1 MPEVEHE
8 ESGAAEELLHPPSPA
23 CTPGAA
29 NPGECQGWG
38 DGGSAYV
45 LPVTEGAGQHAAR
58 VEPYA
63 GLRTKKSQVTYTNQ
77 ERHVYTM
84 RGCGDSPQN
93 K

>member
-1 MPEVEHE
+1 MRSRGQQRSSCTSP
-8 ESGAAEELLHPPSPA
+8 LLLVLPVQRILGSVR
-23 CTPGAA
+23 G
-29 NPGECQGWG
+29 GGM
-38 DGGSAYV
+38 GGSAYV